1 MRTCFFHLF
10 NFFKMAHNLNI
21 NQATGKASFFSVKE
35 KAWHGLGQIVDN
47 YPTAAEA
54 MEAAGLNFEV
64 TRRPLF
70 TPTFENGKTE
80 AQPDTEIKTHFATVR
95 TDTEQVLGIVG
106 SRYEVVQNRTAF
118 TFFDAIV
125 GGDEGIMY
133 ETAGALGNGERIF
146 ITAKLPNY
154 IKVDRADLIE
164 QYIFLTT
171 AHDGSGSIQAAF
183 TPIRIVCNNT
193 LNIALRNHSNM
204 VTIRHTASAPQQLAM
219 AHKVLGISY
228 NMAKELEPIF
238 QQMAKTYVTDA
249 ETRRLITLAMAPNDV
264 IFQAVRDKRTNV
276 EFSTQFENIISDVYE
291 YAQTAETQQMNSTRG
306 TLFGAYN
313 AITGY
318 YQNVKEWKSA
328 DAKLSSL
335 LDGTANERSR
345 RAFDLCQNFTD
356 YLN

>member
-1 MRTCFFHLF
+1 
-10 NFFKMAHNLNI
+10 MA
-21 NQATGKASFFSVKE
+21 
-35 KAWHGLGQIVDN
+35 
-47 YPTAAEA
+47 AAQ
-54 MEAAGLNFEV
+54 LDWEV
-64 TRRPLF
+64 TRRQIF
-70 TPTFENGKTE
+70 TATFENGKVE
-80 AQPDTEIKTHFATVR
+80 AHPDTEIKTHFATVR
-95 TDTEQVLGIVG
+95 TDTEQVLGVVG
-106 SRYEVVQNRTAF
+106 NRYQVIQNREAF

-154 IKVDRADLIE
+154 IRVDRQDLIE

-171 AHDGSGSIQAAF
+171 SHDGSGSIQAAF

-193 LNIALRNHSNM
+193 LTAALRNHSNM
-204 VTIRHTASAPQQLAM
+204 VTIRHTASAPQQLAQ
-219 AHKVLGISY
+219 AHKVMGISY
-228 NMAKELEPIF
+228 DLAKELEPIF
-238 QQMAKTYVTDA
+238 QKMAKTYITDK

-276 EFSTQFENIISDVYE
+276 DFSKQYENIIEDVYS
-291 YAQTAETQQMNSTRG
+291 YAQTADTQQMDSTRG

>member
-1 MRTCFFHLF
+1 
-10 NFFKMAHNLNI
+10 MAHNLNI
-21 NQATGKASFFSVKE
+21 NQMTGKASFFSVKE
-35 KAWHGLGQIVDN
+35 KAWHGLGQIVDQ
-47 YPTAAEA
+47 YPTSAEA
-54 MEAAGLNFEV
+54 IEAAQLNWEV
-64 TRRPLF
+64 ARRPIF

-118 TFFDAIV
+118 CFFDAIV

-146 ITAKLPNY
+146 ITAKLPGY
-154 IKVDRADLIE
+154 IKVDKSDLIE

-171 AHDGSGSIQAAF
+171 THDGSGSIQAAF
-183 TPIRIVCNNT
+183 TPVRIVCNNT
-193 LNIALRNHSNM
+193 LTAALRDCSNM
-204 VTIRHTASAPQQLAM
+204 VTIRHTASAPQQLAQ
-219 AHKVLGISY
+219 AHRVMGISY
-228 NMAKELEPIF
+228 QLAAQLEPIF
-238 QQMAKTYVTDA
+238 QGMAKSYITDA
-249 ETRRLITLAMAPNDV
+249 ETKRLISLAMAPSDV

-276 EFSTQFENIISDVYE
+276 EFSKQYENIISDVYE

-318 YQNVKEWKSA
+318 YQNVKDWKSA
-328 DAKLSSL
+328 DAKMGSL
-335 LDGTANERSR
+335 LDGTASERSR
-345 RAFDLCQNFTD
+345 RAFDLCQNFTE
-356 YLN
+356 YLS

>member
-1 MRTCFFHLF
+1 
-10 NFFKMAHNLNI
+10 MAHNLNI
-21 NQATGKASFFSVKE
+21 NQMTGKASFFSVKE
-35 KAWHGLGQIVDN
+35 KAWHGLGQIVDQ
-47 YPTAAEA
+47 YPTSAEA
-54 MEAAGLNFEV
+54 IEAAQLNWEV
-64 TRRPLF
+64 ARRPIF

-118 TFFDAIV
+118 CFFDAIV

-146 ITAKLPNY
+146 ITAKLPGY
-154 IKVDRADLIE
+154 IKVDKSDLIE

-171 AHDGSGSIQAAF
+171 THDGSGSIQAAF
-183 TPIRIVCNNT
+183 TPVRIVCNNT
-193 LNIALRNHSNM
+193 LTAALRDCSNM
-204 VTIRHTASAPQQLAM
+204 VTIRHTASAPQQLAQ
-219 AHKVLGISY
+219 AHRVMGISY
-228 NMAKELEPIF
+228 QLAAQLEPIF
-238 QQMAKTYVTDA
+238 QGMAKSYITDA
-249 ETRRLITLAMAPNDV
+249 ETKRLISLAMAPSDV

-276 EFSTQFENIISDVYE
+276 EFSKQYENIIEDVYE

-318 YQNVKEWKSA
+318 YQNVKDWKSA
-328 DAKLSSL
+328 DAKMGSL
-335 LDGTANERSR
+335 LDGTASERSR
-345 RAFDLCQNFTD
+345 RAFDLCQNFTE
-356 YLN
+356 YLS